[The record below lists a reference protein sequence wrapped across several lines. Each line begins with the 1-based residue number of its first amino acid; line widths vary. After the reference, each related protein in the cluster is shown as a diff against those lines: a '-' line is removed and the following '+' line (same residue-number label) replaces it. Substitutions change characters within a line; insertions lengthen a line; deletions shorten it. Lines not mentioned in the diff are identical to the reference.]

1 MNERIKEL
9 LKQAGF
15 TVARGQGLKET
26 VPKDVFIANACVS
39 NELQKLAELIVREC
53 IQQLRYKSAQLVDVD
68 YFPEYKEQLEK
79 HFGIKEN

>member
-1 MNERIKEL
+1 MNKERIREL
-9 LKQAGF
+9 AYNTKLKTGAPLG
-15 TVARGQGLKET
+15 
-26 VPKDVFIANACVS
+26 
-39 NELQKLAELIVREC
+39 NEKWQNIFAELIVKEC